1 MKVHLFR
8 DSDVFYN
15 ESVRALKENSVENS
29 LFLGL
34 AQQTL
39 RGNKPPLFMCSVE
52 YDVFCLQ
59 TIPNQAVLA
68 FKTKQLSGSVINVFV
83 QALKDR
89 PITRFVGVKEP
100 TVRITQLLGKTRAC
114 SVQTVMNQRL
124 YQLNL
129 TSVSPISGGHIRKM
143 KREDIPFVA
152 NWIQD
157 FDYEANLSEQR
168 ITVKEAEKTARQQLD
183 KGGLYLLEV
192 DGIAVAMANATRK
205 IGQSVTINLVYTPKP
220 FRQNGFATRCVTVLC
235 HQCIKDGFSVILLYT
250 DLDNPTSNHIYQ
262 EIGFEPV
269 SDSIVMEVKKVD

>member
-1 MKVHLFR
+1 MKVHLYR

-15 ESVRALKENSVENS
+15 ESVRALKENSAENS

-34 AQQTL
+34 LQQTI
-39 RGNKPPLFMCSVE
+39 RGNNPPLFMCRAE
-52 YDVFCLQ
+52 NDVFCMQ

-68 FKTKQLSGSVINVFV
+68 FKTRQPSASTMNMLV

-100 TVRITQLLGKTRAC
+100 VLRLAHLLAKARSS
-114 SVQTVMNQRL
+114 SVLTVMKQRL
-124 YQLNL
+124 YQLNHASLIPL
-129 TSVSPISGGHIRKM
+129 TSGTIRKM
-143 KREDIPFVA
+143 KREDLPFVA
-152 NWIQD
+152 KWIQE
-157 FDYEANLSEQR
+157 FDVEANLSEKR

-192 DGIAVAMANATRK
+192 DGIPVAMANATRK
-205 IGQSVTINLVYTPKP
+205 IGQSVTINLVYTPRP
-220 FRQNGFATRCVTVLC
+220 FRKKGYATSCVTALC
-235 HQCIKDGFSVILLYT
+235 HQCIKDGFSVVLLYT
-250 DLDNPTSNHIYQ
+250 DLGNPTSNHIYQ